1 MFFCKAACLLALTV
15 STQQLKAAQSNLFD
29 SSLTH
34 QDDDYN
40 TYLTLR
46 AETGY
51 LHVLQSL
58 DTPLSALEVHPD
70 GTMQFSLHCLQELST
85 HSPSAQTTGSGQE
98 SDSRVLVSPA

>member
-1 MFFCKAACLLALTV
+1 MTP
-15 STQQLKAAQSNLFD
+15 
-29 SSLTH
+29 

-40 TYLTLR
+40 PCLTLQ

-70 GTMQFSLHCLQELST
+70 GTMQFSLRCLQELST
-85 HSPSAQTTGSGQE
+85 HSPSAQTSASGPE